1 MSNFPFF
8 AETFSFLIIWGKHS
22 PRKGVVRKTVARD
35 LQHQVQIISPTS
47 NNFAKAVQLIE
58 RDTLLIHRARAE
70 KRIFKKF
77 PLQRTKLIR
86 CKPPWRQ
93 LRGK

>member
-22 PRKGVVRKTVARD
+22 PRKGVVRKTVSRD
-35 LQHQVQIISPTS
+35 LKHQVQIGSPIS

-58 RDTLLIHRARAE
+58 RNTLLIHRACAE
-70 KRIFKKF
+70 KRVVKKF
-77 PLQRTKLIR
+77 PL
-86 CKPPWRQ
+86 
-93 LRGK
+93 